1 MSFKT
6 YPVYF
11 YNQCIFPFFTSQLL
25 QHPGNH
31 FSMTIQKIKIVI
43 LWLIIGPVL
52 ALLLSTISWSIFDQL
67 SPGKLS
73 DISTLFT
80 LYHKGLLLSLL
91 TPWGWLMY
99 GGLLLMY
106 SDKLKMGTSCTL
118 GGAVLFGVFW
128 PIWAADISLSLA

>member
-1 MSFKT
+1 LI
-6 YPVYF
+6 PRIIVEH
-11 YNQCIFPFFTSQLL
+11 FT
-25 QHPGNH
+25 
-31 FSMTIQKIKIVI
+31 MDKIKNII
-43 LWLIIGPVL
+43 LWLIIGPAL
-52 ALLLSTISWSIFDQL
+52 ALLLSTISWNIFDQL

-106 SDKLKMGTSCTL
+106 SNKLKMGLSCTL
-118 GGAVLFGVFW
+118 GGAALFGIFW